1 MDTLEGV
8 LEKVLYYNE
17 DSGYTVAKLKET
29 KGKDVIIVGNFPAN
43 PGETVRLKGWWKADG
58 KYGIRFQ
65 VEEYTSILP
74 ATLTGIRKYLGSG
87 LIKGIGSVMAERI
100 VDRFGMDTLEVIDQR
115 PEKLL
120 EVNGIGPVRLERI
133 KKAWEEQKEIK
144 EIMVFLQSHGIST
157 TYATKIFKFYGGDTL
172 KILRENPYRLAL
184 DIDGIGFK
192 TADKIALKLG
202 IDPNSIIRA
211 EAAAKYLLSK
221 SADDGHTFLPRDEIK
236 ERAERELDISGDMME
251 RAITSMAGKGE
262 LVEDGDDVYLK
273 SLYISEESIARK
285 LLNILLFPKRK
296 IDINLGKALEWLRI
310 SEGIELSEGQRR
322 VLEKALKEKVLII
335 TGGPG
340 TGKTTVIRAL
350 IKILKKENQSFLLAS
365 PTGRAAERLSEV
377 VGEEAKTIHRLLEYD
392 PKTGSFKRDHKNP
405 LNADYIIVDE
415 ASMVDVVLMHH
426 LLKAI
431 PPLSTLILV
440 GDMDQLPSV
449 GPGNVLRD
457 LIESESIPIVKL
469 KEIFRQAEKSMIV
482 VNAHRVN
489 NGFFPF
495 IGRKKDTDFYFI
507 ERENPENALSTI
519 KILCRERI
527 PRAFG
532 FHPVDDI
539 QVITPMRKG
548 TVGVHNLNMELQ
560 SVLNPNGK
568 EITRGSRT
576 FRVGDKVIQLKNNY
590 EKEVFNGDVGRIREI
605 DVDEQFLVVNF
616 RGRDVIYDFSEL
628 DEIALAYAISVH
640 KSQGSEYKA
649 VVMPILPQHY
659 IMLQRNL
666 LYTAIT
672 RAKKLFVLVGSKKAI
687 AMAVKNNKV
696 EKRYSKLKE
705 RISRLCQGIPLV
717 GSLG

>member
-273 SLYISEESIARK
+273 SLYVSEESIARK

-431 PPLSTLILV
+431 PSLSTLILV